1 MVRVTYDDLDNIIAF
16 EMMNKDF
23 GFTHRKIEELLKDVG
38 IMTQTS
44 ADVLLNII
52 GDNEPYK
59 YSKMYKIGR

>member
-1 MVRVTYDDLDNIIAF
+1 MTYDDLDNIIAF
-16 EMMNKDF
+16 EMMNKDL

-38 IMTQTS
+38 IMTQNS

>member
-1 MVRVTYDDLDNIIAF
+1 VTYDDLDNIIAF
-16 EMMNKDF
+16 EMMNKDL